1 MSKMT
6 ATERKERLASLK
18 TIADAYAAG
27 VTEAELAASAPTLIS
42 RYSFRNVCL
51 ILGQRPDATECA
63 GFHDWKKVG
72 RSVSKGAKGIAIL
85 VPMTKKA
92 EAEGEKDSL
101 WFTFRYV
108 FDLSDTEELAQEVA
122 A

>member
-6 ATERKERLASLK
+6 ATERKARLASLK

-27 VTEAELAASAPTLIS
+27 VTEAELAASAPTLIG

-72 RSVSKGAKGIAIL
+72 RSVKKGAKGIAIL
-85 VPMTKKA
+85 VPMTKA
-92 EAEGEKDSL
+92 EAEGEQDGI
-101 WFTFRYV
+101 WFSFRYV
-108 FDLSDTEELAQEVA
+108 FDLSDTEVMVQEVA

>member
-6 ATERKERLASLK
+6 ATERKARLASLK

-27 VTEAELAASAPTLIS
+27 VTEEELAASAPTLIS

-92 EAEGEKDSL
+92 EAEGEKDAL

>member
-6 ATERKERLASLK
+6 PAQRKERLASLK

-27 VTEAELAASAPTLIS
+27 VTEEELASKVPTLVT

-72 RSVSKGAKGIAIL
+72 RSVKKGAKGIAIL

-92 EAEGEKDSL
+92 EAEGEKDGI

>member
-72 RSVSKGAKGIAIL
+72 RTVSKGAKGIAIL

-92 EAEGEKDSL
+92 EIEGEQDGI

-108 FDLSDTEELAQEVA
+108 FDLSDTEEIVKEVA

>member
-6 ATERKERLASLK
+6 STERKARLTTLK

-27 VTEAELAASAPTLIS
+27 VTEEELFASAPTLIA

-85 VPMTKKA
+85 VPMMKKSDD
-92 EAEGEKDSL
+92 EGAKDSI

-108 FDLSDTEELAQEVA
+108 FDLSDTEEIAKEVA

>member
-6 ATERKERLASLK
+6 PAQRKERLASLK
-18 TIADAYAAG
+18 MIADAYAAG
-27 VTEAELAASAPTLIS
+27 VTEEELASKVPTLVT

-72 RSVSKGAKGIAIL
+72 RSVKKGAKGIAIL
-85 VPMTKKA
+85 VPMMKKA
-92 EAEGEKDSL
+92 ETENEKDAL
-101 WFTFRYV
+101 WFSFRYV
-108 FDLSDTEELAQEVA
+108 FDLSDTEAMAQEA
-122 A
+122 AA